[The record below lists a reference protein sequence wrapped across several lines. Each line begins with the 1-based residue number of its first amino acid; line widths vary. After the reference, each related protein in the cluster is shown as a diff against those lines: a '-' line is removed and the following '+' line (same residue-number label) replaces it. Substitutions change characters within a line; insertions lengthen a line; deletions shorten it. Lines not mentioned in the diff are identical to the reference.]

1 MKSGQGILE
10 KTGRKSL
17 QFLGI
22 LMCFRYSLAE
32 SPALLPSCFSSFI
45 SVSALGTSIPALE
58 ALSRE

>member
-1 MKSGQGILE
+1 
-10 KTGRKSL
+10 
-17 QFLGI
+17 
-22 LMCFRYSLAE
+22 LAE